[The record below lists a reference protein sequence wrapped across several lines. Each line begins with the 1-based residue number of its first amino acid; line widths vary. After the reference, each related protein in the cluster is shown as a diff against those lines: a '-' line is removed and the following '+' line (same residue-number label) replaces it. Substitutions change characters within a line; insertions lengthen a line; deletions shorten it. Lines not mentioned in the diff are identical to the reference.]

1 MQTAIKSKAQ
11 RKQKYINAYR
21 HYRCMPYRD
30 GVTTIQLSPKTRD
43 KLKDLGKKSETYEDI
58 LLRLLKAYKK

>member
-1 MQTAIKSKAQ
+1 
-11 RKQKYINAYR
+11 
-21 HYRCMPYRD
+21 MPYRD